1 MLHTVNRSPYASN
14 MLTLCLRYA
23 SPKSVILLMED
34 AVIAGIEDGTWLK
47 TLLSCEHYIYLL
59 QEDVIARGLEKK
71 ISSNMNL
78 IDINGFVAL
87 TEQHNQHIKW

>member
-23 SPKSVILLMED
+23 PPKSAILLMED
-34 AVIAGIEDGTWLK
+34 AVIAGIEGGFWLEA
-47 TLLSCEHYIYLL
+47 LVSCDHCIYLL
-59 QEDVIARGLEKK
+59 QEDVIARGLAKK
-71 ISSNMNL
+71 ISSHMNL
-78 IDINGFVAL
+78 IDINGFVSL